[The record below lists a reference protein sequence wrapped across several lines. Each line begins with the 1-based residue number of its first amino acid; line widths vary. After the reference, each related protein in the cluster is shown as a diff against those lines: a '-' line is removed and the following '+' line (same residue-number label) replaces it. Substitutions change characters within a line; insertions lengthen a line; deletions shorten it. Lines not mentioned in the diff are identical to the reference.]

1 MKIGEKRRVRVG
13 DHYFKARSEIEITEF
28 VGKNLIRCIGINK
41 NGVKIDQL
49 LVAAEIGM
57 VVENQS

>member
-28 VGKNLIRCIGINK
+28 VGERLIRCIGVNK

-49 LVAAEIGM
+49 LIAAEIGM
-57 VVENQS
+57 VVEIQP

>member
-1 MKIGEKRRVRVG
+1 MVMKIGEKRKVRVG
-13 DHYFKARSEIEITEF
+13 DHYFKERSVIEITEF
-28 VGKNLIRCIGINK
+28 VGERLIRCTGINK

-57 VVENQS
+57 AVE

>member
-13 DHYFKARSEIEITEF
+13 DHYFKARSLIEITEF
-28 VGKNLIRCIGINK
+28 VGKNLIRCIGYNK

-49 LVAAEIGM
+49 LIAAEIGM
-57 VVENQS
+57 AV